1 MKSNLFACC
10 FVMSS
15 FVDFLSKK
23 AENDTKRYGR
33 IFGVATATLRN
44 WRKEKPNLY
53 KTVMKGFEFDK
64 AVEEARLHYEKLKEI
79 SEKNSK
85 NGAGI

>member
-1 MKSNLFACC
+1 MTQRDMAGYLG
-10 FVMSS
+10 
-15 FVDFLSKK
+15 VDVK
-23 AENDTKRYGR
+23 
-33 IFGVATATLRN
+33 TLRN

>member
-1 MKSNLFACC
+1 MTQRDMAGYL
-10 FVMSS
+10 
-15 FVDFLSKK
+15 
-23 AENDTKRYGR
+23 
-33 IFGVATATLRN
+33 GVATATLRN

-64 AVEEARLHYEKLKEI
+64 AVEEARQHYEKLKEI

-85 NGAGI
+85 NGVGI

>member
-1 MKSNLFACC
+1 MTQRDMAGYL
-10 FVMSS
+10 
-15 FVDFLSKK
+15 
-23 AENDTKRYGR
+23 
-33 IFGVATATLRN
+33 GVTPMTLRN
-44 WRKEKPNLY
+44 WCKEKPNLY

-85 NGAGI
+85 NGVGI